1 MLMATLSGASLR
13 AKSIHFSVKAS
24 SGVERSVL
32 AIENLAFCAG
42 EQIALC
48 GPSGSGKTTLLNVL
62 LGLKLLPGADISW
75 DNIKLSSLSPSQQ
88 DRWRREHVGIVFQQ
102 FHLHPKLSPIDNVL
116 LSEHFG
122 ALRVSPAIRLRA
134 QSLLDQLNVPT
145 RRNTEQLSR
154 GEMQRVALARAFLRR
169 PRIFIA
175 DEPTASLDVATAKTS
190 FAMLSELC
198 REAGTTAI
206 ITTHDQNLAATL
218 DRRLDLKDGL
228 LCEPQ
233 HGICA

>member
-32 AIENLAFCAG
+32 AIESLAFCAG

-75 DNIKLSSLSPSQQ
+75 DNIKLLSLSPSQQ

-102 FHLHPKLSPIDNVL
+102 FRHPVYPQIPGREFVAGLSCVDAMMRCGATQSSKLL
-116 LSEHFG
+116 G
-122 ALRVSPAIRLRA
+122 VST
-134 QSLLDQLNVPT
+134 D
-145 RRNTEQLSR
+145 
-154 GEMQRVALARAFLRR
+154 
-169 PRIFIA
+169 
-175 DEPTASLDVATAKTS
+175 
-190 FAMLSELC
+190 
-198 REAGTTAI
+198 
-206 ITTHDQNLAATL
+206 
-218 DRRLDLKDGL
+218 
-228 LCEPQ
+228 
-233 HGICA
+233 